1 MKQIRV
7 SKKEGEPEIGKKLK
21 KILAALKE
29 KGNWGFLGLFLYFFR
44 RFLFYFSSVLF
55 GDIFSFKIRMELLMR
70 IYLIFLFQMN
80 ICMFFN
86 INSGLIF
93 ILNFWFKLLEKV
105 NFYI

>member
-29 KGNWGFLGLFLYFFR
+29 KGNWGFLELFFYFFR

-55 GDIFSFKIRMELLMR
+55 GDIFADIFDLSFSNLYMHV
-70 IYLIFLFQMN
+70 
-80 ICMFFN
+80 
-86 INSGLIF
+86 
-93 ILNFWFKLLEKV
+93 FK
-105 NFYI
+105 Y